1 MGDYYPVLTTPC
13 RQVAQRRFGRVS
25 VMDFLK
31 VITVQEYTLAG
42 LQRLGPSAVVLAN
55 AEGLY
60 GHAEAVRAREI
71 DG

>member
-1 MGDYYPVLTTPC
+1 
-13 RQVAQRRFGRVS
+13 

-42 LQRLGPSAVVLAN
+42 LQKLGPAAITMAN

-60 GHAEAVRAREI
+60 GHAEAVRARGI